1 MSVDE
6 IDKDWQITA
15 ERYVVYIDIMG
26 FKNMVA
32 TQPPSAI
39 YNMMKDINS
48 SRDSSAKIGLVVAQ
62 EKMKFLIKSTTYSD
76 SIMLYS
82 RDSSPVSLNL
92 ILLATSRLVADL
104 FEK

>member
-92 ILLATSRLVADL
+92 ILLATSRLVAGL
-104 FEK
+104 F